1 MRVKKLF
8 LILALLCAVAQ
19 GAWAQASWAEVYA
32 MTNTTA
38 ASWTQL
44 NAGST
49 TGMTLGA
56 ANTTTYYY
64 ANSNLSFTNSSV
76 GGSGLTIQGVVY
88 LYLPEGVTITCKG
101 ANAGQPTGAGA
112 GIELAEG
119 NALYLIGQGAVNATG
134 GNAADGVNGANGS
147 DAGYDNSNYWSGTGG
162 NGGNGGG
169 GAGAGIGSRGGDGGS
184 GGAGAARVVSGYSH
198 AGGRSGANAT
208 AGATADAMGNLYVTP
223 SFVNLT
229 ATGGTAANSCGSGG
243 SAGKSVLY
251 DAATYNY
258 CAAGGGGGGGGGFG
272 GAASNIGT
280 GGPGGGG
287 GGGGASG
294 NLEWCNS
301 GYYVVSAPAG
311 KGGQNI
317 DSSWAGNGAE
327 SILNYN
333 GINNGQVVS
342 NSSGWSNNDSYV
354 SSQPTGTGGTGGAAG
369 NATIGDTPITV
380 TVKMPDQVEW
390 DIVCSQTNT
399 GRSDWTALPFGAHN
413 GATIGSPESTTYYY
427 ATGDLIFANKNP
439 GGSGLTILGTVY
451 LYIPIGEQL
460 TCTGVNASG
469 TSCGGAGIEL
479 TAGNTLYLIGGGKLV
494 ATGGNAANGSHG
506 QNGGNASFEHTHW
519 IKSGYGGRGGDGGGG
534 AGAGIGTRGGNGGA
548 GGAGGAAK
556 EGYNDATGDVGS
568 DGAAG
573 GTAAEM
579 GTLYIYQMPAPTT
592 EIHGGSGGR
601 PWSLEGYGGLHA
613 LDDENSDG
621 EWDVYN
627 IWSLGGGGGG
637 GAGGFGGPAS
647 NIGTG
652 GPGGGGGGGGSSGS
666 IQYRNPLG
674 DLKFYQVGALG
685 GGGGA
690 NADGTLSYAGESTLM
705 DSDRGPNVGQR
716 RRETKSY
723 ENAGWYNGV
732 DHRAAGGNGG
742 GCGSASIPGEGTTV
756 EKQYMFSAI
765 ISSTKEWDIFTYL
778 VGSGTDFSGKT
789 VQLTEDI
796 SVSRMAGTSL
806 SNAFHGT
813 FEGGG
818 HTLTFTRGTS
828 ESAFDEEN
836 CAPFRYVDN
845 ATIQNLKVAGDIY
858 TSQKY
863 AAGLVASNSGTT
875 TITNCVVSTVIHS
888 SVSGDG
894 THGGIVAMPAS
905 DSKTDIAGCV
915 YNGRLLSTHDTS
927 YCGGLVG
934 WSGDNTVT
942 VNHSLY
948 APDANIAVAQGE
960 SPIDNGATFVR
971 GNNPTVKDNCYYT
984 ETMGS
989 AQGLRAIVSATA
1001 PDDLGSL
1008 IKDYG
1013 MVKAYEN
1020 GLLYDGIYYR
1030 PVLDI
1035 SLLNNSDNSATISD
1049 ANGHL
1054 ADVTLQDRYIY
1065 KDGTWKTLY
1074 LPFDVTLSDSPL
1086 DGAEARPLTDAY
1098 ISGSTLNLTFDDP
1111 VTTLVA
1117 GTPYIIKWESSD
1129 PLVCL
1134 DSPVFNVVTIDATD
1148 NSFDNHAGGDARV
1161 RFLGTYKNLSINPG
1175 DNSILLMA
1183 ETLHYPPSP
1192 AILGAQSAY
1201 FKIGE
1206 DGSNPPRITSIN
1218 IKYGKGGIPTG
1229 ISGVTT
1235 DARSGADGWYTIDGR
1250 RLAGKPTQ
1258 SGIYINNGQK
1268 ILIK

>member
-1 MRVKKLF
+1 MKTKKLL
-8 LILALLCAVAQ
+8 LIIAMLCAVAQ
-19 GAWAQASWAEVYA
+19 GAWAQAGWAEVYA
-32 MTNTTA
+32 MTYTTA
-38 ASWTQL
+38 ANWTQL

-64 ANSNLSFTNSSV
+64 ANSSLSFTNSSV
-76 GGSGLTIQGVVY
+76 GGSGLTILGTVY
-88 LYLPEGVTITCKG
+88 LYLPEGVAITCTG

-119 NALYLIGQGAVNATG
+119 NALYLLGKGAVNATG
-134 GNAADGVNGANGS
+134 GNAAGGANGANGS

-198 AGGRSGANAT
+198 AGGGSGAGGN
-208 AGATADAMGNLYVTP
+208 AGATAGAMGNLYVTP

-301 GYYVVSAPAG
+301 GYYVVSAPGG
-311 KGGQNI
+311 KGGQNN
-317 DSSWAGNGAE
+317 DRTWAGNGAE

-333 GINNGQVVS
+333 GINSGQVIS

-354 SSQPTGTGGTGGAAG
+354 SSQVVGSGGSGGSVG
-369 NATIGDTPITV
+369 NAATADTPITV
-380 TVKMPDQVEW
+380 TEKMPDQVEW

-399 GRSDWTALPFGAHN
+399 GRSNWTALPFGAHN
-413 GATIGSPESTTYYY
+413 GATIGSPNSTTYYF
-427 ATGDLIFANKNP
+427 ATGDLTFANKNP

-451 LYIPIGEQL
+451 LYIPYGEKL
-460 TCTGVNASG
+460 TCTGANASG
-469 TSCGGAGIEL
+469 VSCGGAGIEL
-479 TAGNTLYLIGGGKLV
+479 TAGNTLYLIGAGELV

-506 QNGGNASFEHTHW
+506 QNGGWASFDHTHW
-519 IKSGYGGRGGDGGGG
+519 IKSGYGGHGGDGGGG
-534 AGAGIGTRGGNGGA
+534 AGAGIGSRGGNGGN
-548 GGAGGAAK
+548 GGVGGAAK
-556 EGYNDATGDVGS
+556 EGYNDTTGDVGG

-601 PWSLEGYGGLHA
+601 SWSLRGYGGLHA

-647 NIGTG
+647 DIGTG

-685 GGGGA
+685 GGAGV
-690 NADGTLSYAGESTLM
+690 NADGTLSEVGESTLM
-705 DSDRGPNVGQR
+705 DSDRTNVGQR

-742 GCGSASIPGEGTTV
+742 GNGSATIGGSATTV
-756 EKQYMFSAI
+756 DKQYIFSA
-765 ISSTKEWDIFTYL
+765 ISSTKEWDTFTYL
-778 VGSGTDFSGKT
+778 VGIGSDFSGRT
-789 VQLTEDI
+789 VNLTEDI
-796 SVSRMAGTSL
+796 SVSRMAGTSQ
-806 SNAFHGT
+806 SNAFRGT

-818 HTLTFTRGTS
+818 HTLTFTRGSS
-828 ESAFDEEN
+828 ETAFNEEN
-836 CAPFRYVDN
+836 CAPFRYIDN

-858 TSQKY
+858 TSQKFT
-863 AAGLVASNSGTT
+863 AGLVASNSGTT

-894 THGGIVAMPAS
+894 SHGGIVAMPAS

-915 YNGRLLSTHDTS
+915 YNGRLLTTNGTS
-927 YCGGLVG
+927 NCGGIVG

-942 VNHSLY
+942 VNHTLY
-948 APDANIAVAQGE
+948 APNANIAAAQGE
-960 SPIDNGATFVR
+960 TAINNGATFVR
-971 GNNPTVKDNCYYT
+971 GNNPTVNDNCCYI

-989 AQGLRAIVSATA
+989 AQGMRAIVSATA

-1008 IKDYG
+1008 IRDYG

-1030 PVLDI
+1030 PLYNI
-1035 SLLNNSDNSATISD
+1035 SLFNNSDNSATISA

-1054 ADVTLQDRYIY
+1054 ADVTLQDRNIY
-1065 KDGTWKTLY
+1065 KDGTWKTLC

-1086 DGAEARPLTDAY
+1086 NGAEARPLIEAN
-1098 ISGSTLNLTFDDP
+1098 ISGSTLNLTFGDE
-1111 VTTLVA
+1111 VTTLEA
-1117 GTPYIIKWESSD
+1117 GTPYIIKWPNSAA
-1129 PLVCL
+1129 LTYIAN
-1134 DSPVFNVVTIDATD
+1134 PVFNGVTIDATD

-1175 DNSILLMA
+1175 DNSTLLMA
-1183 ETLHYPPSP
+1183 ETLHYPASP
-1192 AILGAQSAY
+1192 AILGAQCAY

-1206 DGSNPPRITSIN
+1206 DGSNPPRITSFN
-1218 IKYGKGGIPTG
+1218 IKYGKDDTPTG
-1229 ISGVTT
+1229 ISGVTA
-1235 DARSGADGWYTIDGR
+1235 DPRSGDDGWYTIDGR

-1258 SGIYINNGQK
+1258 SGIYINNGKK

>member
-1 MRVKKLF
+1 MRVKHLF

-38 ASWTQL
+38 ANWTQL
-44 NAGST
+44 NAGSSE
-49 TGMTLGA
+49 GMTLGA

-198 AGGRSGANAT
+198 AGGGSGAGGN

-317 DSSWAGNGAE
+317 DRTWAGNGAE

-333 GINNGQVVS
+333 GINNGQVIS

-354 SSQPTGTGGTGGAAG
+354 SSQPTGTGGTGGTAG

-399 GRSDWTALPFGAHN
+399 GQSDWTALPFGAHN
-413 GATIGSPESTTYYY
+413 GATIGSPESTTYYF
-427 ATGDLIFANKNP
+427 ATGDCTFANKNL

-460 TCTGVNASG
+460 TCTGANASG

-579 GTLYIYQMPAPTT
+579 GAFYIYQMPAPTT

-601 PWSLEGYGGLHA
+601 PWSLKGYGGLHA

-621 EWDVYN
+621 EWEVYN

-765 ISSTKEWDIFTYL
+765 ISSTNEWDIFTYL

-796 SVSRMAGTSL
+796 SVSRMAGTSR
-806 SNAFHGT
+806 SNAFRGT
-813 FEGGG
+813 FDGGG

-1268 ILIK
+1268 VLIK

>member
-38 ASWTQL
+38 ANWTQL

-229 ATGGTAANSCGSGG
+229 ATGGAAANSCGSGG

-317 DSSWAGNGAE
+317 DRTWAGNGAE

-333 GINNGQVVS
+333 GINSGQVIS

-354 SSQPTGTGGTGGAAG
+354 SSQPTGTGGTGGTAG

-413 GATIGSPESTTYYY
+413 GATIGSPESTTYYF

-579 GTLYIYQMPAPTT
+579 GALYIYQMPAPTT

-647 NIGTG
+647 DIGTG

-765 ISSTKEWDIFTYL
+765 ISSTNEWDIFTYL

-796 SVSRMAGTSL
+796 SASRMAGTSR
-806 SNAFHGT
+806 SNAFRGT

-927 YCGGLVG
+927 CCGGLVG

-942 VNHSLY
+942 INHSLY

-971 GNNPTVKDNCYYT
+971 GNNPTVKDNNYYT

-1035 SLLNNSDNSATISD
+1035 SLLTFSDNSTTISD
-1049 ANGHL
+1049 ASGHL
-1054 ADVTLQDRYIY
+1054 ADVTLQDRHIY

-1268 ILIK
+1268 VLIK